1 MNLICLPILEQYGL
15 LLSFLSRSKIVK
27 YSKIANSIVPCIPAI
42 QISAWLK
49 PLLGGASNA
58 P

>member
-1 MNLICLPILEQYGL
+1 MYLMCLPILEQNGL
-15 LLSFLSRSKIVK
+15 FLIRKRMVK
-27 YSKIANSIVPCIPAI
+27 YSRIANRIVPCIPAI